1 MPSCAAPWARWPA
14 RLRRE
19 RSDERPHKHKPP
31 SLKILYHHRTASK
44 DGQAVHIEEMITA
57 LRDQGH
63 EVHVVAPSISSDDG
77 MGAEVGWVH
86 SLRARLP
93 QAVYELLELGYSI
106 VAYRHLAKAAK
117 EFRPDVLYE
126 RCNLFLIAGVLLKR
140 RLKIPMLLEVNS
152 PLTDERLRHDGLGL
166 PALAR
171 WSERYVWRGA
181 DVVLPVTRVLA
192 DIVEREGV
200 QPGRV
205 LVVPNGINEAHFAQ
219 APSVAE
225 AKARLGWQDA
235 LVLGFTGF
243 VRDWHGVDRVLHW
256 LASADAPPHARLLV
270 VGDGPARVDLEAL
283 AQSLGLGER
292 VRFTGVVARSAV
304 PSYVAAFD
312 IALQPAVTSYASP
325 LKLFEYLALGKAILA
340 PRVPN
345 IEEVLKDGHN
355 ALLFDAKGD
364 AKDDASF
371 THALTRLSQD
381 ETLRRTLAVEAKNTV
396 TSMGLTWSRNA
407 TRVTQR
413 AQALLTQQRGDPAPA
428 AGRA

>member
-1 MPSCAAPWARWPA
+1 M
-14 RLRRE
+14 
-19 RSDERPHKHKPP
+19 
-31 SLKILYHHRTASK
+31 KILYHHRTASK

-57 LRDQGH
+57 LREQGH
-63 EVHVVAPSISSDDG
+63 EVRVVAPAISSGDG
-77 MGAEVGWVH
+77 AMGAEVGWVQR
-86 SLRARLP
+86 LRARLP
-93 QAVYELLELGYSI
+93 QAVYELLELGYSV
-106 VAYRHLAKAAK
+106 VAYRHLAQAAR

-171 WSERYVWRGA
+171 WSERFVWRGA

-200 QPGRV
+200 PPARV

-219 APSVAE
+219 APTVAQ

-243 VRDWHGVDRVLHW
+243 VRDWHGVDRVLQW
-256 LASADAPPHARLLV
+256 LASPAAPSTARLLV
-270 VGDGPARVDLEAL
+270 VGDGPARAALEAL
-283 AQSLGLGER
+283 AKDLGLGPR
-292 VRFTGVVARSAV
+292 VRFTGVVDRAEV
-304 PSYVAAFD
+304 PGFVAAFD
-312 IALQPAVTSYASP
+312 IALQPAVTAYASP

-355 ALLFDAKGD
+355 ALLFDAK
-364 AKDDASF
+364 DDASF
-371 THALTRLSQD
+371 TQALTRLSQD
-381 ETLRRTLAVEAKNTV
+381 QALRQALAIEAKNTV
-396 TSMGLTWSRNA
+396 TLMGLTWSRNA

-413 AQALLTQQRGDPAPA
+413 AQALLVQHGANRAPA
-428 AGRA
+428 EGRA